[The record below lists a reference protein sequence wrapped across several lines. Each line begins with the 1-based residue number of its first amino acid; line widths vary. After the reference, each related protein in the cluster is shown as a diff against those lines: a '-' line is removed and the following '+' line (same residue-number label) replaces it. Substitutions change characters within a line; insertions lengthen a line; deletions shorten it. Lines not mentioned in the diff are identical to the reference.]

1 MLLQVLI
8 TIAAILAGGIASI
21 AGFGIGSVLT
31 PLLAVHVGTKL
42 AVAAVSVPHLIAT
55 ALRFALIREHVDKRV
70 FLSFGLT
77 SAAGGLVG
85 ALLHAKFSGAILSYI
100 LGALLVFA
108 GVMGITGWSSKLRFE
123 GAAVWI
129 AGALS
134 GIFGGLVGN
143 QGGIRS
149 AAMLGMRV
157 SKESFVATATA
168 IALIVDAAR
177 MPIYAVTQSKQVLQI
192 WPVLLLAVIGVIIGT
207 IAGERVLRKIPELL
221 FRRLVSLVVL
231 GLGISMLL
239 YPAEP

>member
-108 GVMGITGWSSKLRFE
+108 GVMGITGWSSKLRF
-123 GAAVWI
+123 
-129 AGALS
+129 
-134 GIFGGLVGN
+134 
-143 QGGIRS
+143 
-149 AAMLGMRV
+149 
-157 SKESFVATATA
+157 
-168 IALIVDAAR
+168 
-177 MPIYAVTQSKQVLQI
+177 
-192 WPVLLLAVIGVIIGT
+192 
-207 IAGERVLRKIPELL
+207 
-221 FRRLVSLVVL
+221 
-231 GLGISMLL
+231 
-239 YPAEP
+239 